1 MTNLLGR
8 KMKTL
13 TTSGTYL
20 VTISG
25 QEYIAVVIGS
35 APMLQVARVL
45 NLTKFIDTGE
55 LEISTEAKT
64 VLTEKPCEFNFRQ
77 IDLNIISP
85 MQEVVQIPKL
95 PYTPKQ
101 YKKWLSLC
109 GDLDREKL
117 LTDIMLTNP
126 SISYGEAQTIIDQLW
141 RDKRNIVSQ

>member
-1 MTNLLGR
+1 MPECITNLLGR

-109 GDLDREKL
+109 GDLD
-117 LTDIMLTNP
+117 IMLTNP